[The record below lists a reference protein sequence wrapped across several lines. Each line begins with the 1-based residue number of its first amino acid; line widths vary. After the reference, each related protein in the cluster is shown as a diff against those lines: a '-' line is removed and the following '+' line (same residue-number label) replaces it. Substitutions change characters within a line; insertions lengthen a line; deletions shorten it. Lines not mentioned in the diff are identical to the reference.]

1 MTTAFTWYHKN
12 RNLIKSSQYLV
23 SQATRSFDHHVQ
35 KKRISIAFNA
45 WRLVLLWISKDF
57 SLNWFWRFWNSFS
70 VFFCLS
76 KYHFA
81 KYKKLHSKQKYIEY
95 YGKTIFLFRVKKMD
109 ILEKQKFSNTKCFQ
123 KFEIFWRSSITFCI
137 KIHFRD

>member
-1 MTTAFTWYHKN
+1 MTTAFTWYQKYW
-12 RNLIKSSQYLV
+12 NLIKSSQCLV
-23 SQATRSFDHHVQ
+23 SQATQSFEPCT
-35 KKRISIAFNA
+35 KIWISIVFKS

-57 SLNWFWRFWNSFS
+57 SLNWFWLFWNRLF

-76 KYHFA
+76 KYHYA
-81 KYKKLHSKQKYIEY
+81 KYKELHSKQKYIEY
-95 YGKTIFLFRVKKMD
+95 YGKTIFLFGAKKGD

-137 KIHFRD
+137 KIHFSD